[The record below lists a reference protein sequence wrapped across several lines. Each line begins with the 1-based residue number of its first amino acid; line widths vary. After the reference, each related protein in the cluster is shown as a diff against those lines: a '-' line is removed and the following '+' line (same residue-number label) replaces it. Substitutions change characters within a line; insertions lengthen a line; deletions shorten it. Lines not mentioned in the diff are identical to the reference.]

1 MSPPPSSATR
11 CSALAKGLLAQGVR
25 FGDRVAIM
33 CRTRY
38 EWTLFDFALWTIG
51 AQVVP
56 IYPTS
61 SAEQVFWMLYDAEC
75 RPRSWSTR
83 TTP

>member
-1 MSPPPSSATR
+1 MTRSSPSPRACWP
-11 CSALAKGLLAQGVR
+11 QGIR

-33 CRTRY
+33 SRTRY

-51 AQVVP
+51 AQPVP

-61 SAEQVFWMLYDAEC
+61 SAEQVFWMLYDAEVTAAW
-75 RPRSWSTR
+75 WSTR
-83 TTP
+83 TTR